1 MDAAGQSKARSGE
14 ARSAAPRT
22 RTAIVLIGSRVTGST
37 PGAVWLTAAGWAE
50 AARRRFGRVIMI
62 TATGAIDPA
71 EARTAATTSQ
81 PASGPP
87 TTGRRRLLT
96 ARTAAKDVRDLGRAL
111 VFARHA
117 SQSVPRGTDAAMVWQ
132 HHEPWQWSGWLL
144 ARRCRVPWVLFV
156 DAPVVWESRAWGVR
170 RPGWGR
176 LLERLGEVPQ
186 LRRADVVA
194 CVSTAVAQEVRR
206 LGAPAERVV
215 VTPCSADPEV
225 FTRTPPGASQLRQD
239 LGLEQRVVVG
249 WLGSFR
255 RFHGI
260 ELLLE
265 AYATARED
273 HPELALLLVGDGSE
287 RRNVEEDIRSRGL
300 PGVVFTGMVTHDQ
313 VPRHLAVMD
322 IGVVVDP
329 GASQWH
335 YSPLKLQ
342 EYMASGLAVVAPRSG
357 QVPTT
362 VRDHREGLLVPPND
376 ARALAACLLELAR
389 DPQLRDRLG
398 TAARARSEASGGW
411 ERQLDQI
418 MARVNRRE

>member
-1 MDAAGQSKARSGE
+1 M
-14 ARSAAPRT
+14 
-22 RTAIVLIGSRVTGST
+22 LIGSRVTGTT

-50 AARRRFGRVIMI
+50 AARRRFGQVLMV
-62 TATGAIDPA
+62 TATGPTDPA
-71 EARTAATTSQ
+71 TARTTATTARSTGV
-81 PASGPP
+81 PAPAR
-87 TTGRRRLLT
+87 RRRLVT
-96 ARTAAKDVRDLGRAL
+96 ARTAVKDLRDLARAL
-111 VFARHA
+111 GFARRA
-117 SQSVPRGTDAAMVWQ
+117 GKAVPDGTDATVVWQ

-144 ARRCRVPWVLFV
+144 ARRCRAPWVLFV

-194 CVSTAVAQEVRR
+194 CVSSAVAQEVRR
-206 LGAPAERVV
+206 LGAPAERIV

-225 FTRTPPGASQLRQD
+225 FTRTQHDASQVRTD
-239 LGLEQRVVVG
+239 LGLEGRVVVG

-255 RFHGI
+255 RFHGLD
-260 ELLLE
+260 LLLE
-265 AYATARED
+265 AYALAREH
-273 HPELALLLVGDGSE
+273 HPELALLLVGDGAE
-287 RRNVEEDIRSRGL
+287 RSSVEDEVRSRAL
-300 PGVVFTGMVTHDQ
+300 PDVVFTGMVPHDQ
-313 VPRHLAVMD
+313 VPCHLAAMD

-362 VRDHREGLLVPPND
+362 VRDQREGLLVTPND
-376 ARALAACLLELAR
+376 PVALATCLRALAG
-389 DPQLRDRLG
+389 DPRLRERLG
-398 TAARARSEASGGW
+398 AAARARSVAAGGW
-411 ERQLDQI
+411 DGQLDQV
-418 MARVNRRE
+418 MARVSRSD